1 MTSVLITDDHPLY
14 AKGLETT
21 LKQYCPAWVIF
32 QTDHIETART
42 CLQRHPAIT
51 LMLLDRTLPGTDGLS
66 HVPDFLQSFPAL
78 RIAMISASE
87 SHQHIQEA
95 LEAGAAG
102 FIPKSASTDE
112 VIMAVKRLLDVGF
125 YIPTAYLKPT
135 YVRPISAETHLSA
148 QQMKVL
154 SGMANGWSNKQIAS
168 ELGLE
173 EGTVKQHVYAIC
185 KKLEVKNR
193 TQAVQVAKMRGIIC

>member
-21 LKQYCPAWVIF
+21 LKQHCPAWEIF

-42 CLQRHPAIT
+42 CLRRHPAIT

-66 HVPDFLQSFPAL
+66 HVPDFLKDFPTL
-78 RIAMISASE
+78 RIAIISASE

-95 LEAGAAG
+95 LEAGVAG
-102 FIPKSASTDE
+102 FIPKSASPDE
-112 VIMAVKRLLDVGF
+112 VIIAVKRLLDIGF
-125 YIPTAYLKPT
+125 YIPTAYLKPSS
-135 YVRPISAETHLSA
+135 VRTLNTETHLSA

-168 ELGLE
+168 DLSLE
-173 EGTVKQHVYAIC
+173 EGTIKQHVYAVC

-193 TQAVQVAKMRGIIC
+193 TKAVQVAKMRGIIC

>member
-14 AKGLETT
+14 AKGLEIT
-21 LKQYCPAWVIF
+21 LKQYCPTWEIF
-32 QTDHIETART
+32 QADHIETART
-42 CLQRHPAIT
+42 CLRRHPAIT

-66 HVPDFLQSFPAL
+66 HVADFLKHFPTL
-78 RIAMISASE
+78 RIAIISASE

-102 FIPKSASTDE
+102 FIPKSASPDE
-112 VIMAVKRLLDVGF
+112 VVIAIKRLLDVGF
-125 YIPTAYLKPT
+125 YIPTALLNPT
-135 YVRPISAETHLSA
+135 YTRPLATDTHLSA

-185 KKLEVKNR
+185 KKLDVKNR
-193 TQAVQVAKMRGIIC
+193 THAVQVAKMRGIIC